1 MKMMMTQVK
10 RTQVERR
17 KRMKMSQKMTRRRK
31 TWRKGQQARMVQ
43 KMRTKQAV
51 FTLMERKLVNNGLG
65 KHNENSAFTEMEQK

>member
-51 FTLMERKLVNNGLG
+51 FTLMERKLVNSGL
-65 KHNENSAFTEMEQK
+65 ES